1 MDRSPENIKDPIL
14 ENLAFRLE
22 MAKNNSN
29 TLVLINLAVECLVAL
44 ITHSNTYEQEVRT
57 IWQALVERAKD
68 EANVFDAIFTGII
81 ATLDSLDERGAKEV
95 EGLTPGSVPSELL
108 DSLSLWTD
116 WTKTIILSLYPELL
130 QKTNRQP
137 GEQEQKLLDAFTQS
151 INSRALKF
159 GVLVRNDDKPTT
171 DEQKTYKDIDILPYR
186 MQLNSKITN
195 ILQGAPNKNYKG
207 QETQIINAGA
217 FNVIVANKAKN
228 SKQITALV
236 EYACEQVEGQTKI
249 TEQQRMALCAFVT
262 VCQQAENQG
271 IKYPFFIP
279 LSTLQGAMPG
289 GNKKITEQTEAK
301 QVADIEFLSQIRLT
315 VDYTE
320 YYRLKGYI
328 GNSDTYERTEY
339 LLNVDRE
346 RRTSDHGGRV
356 SVGYVVNK
364 PPILLELDRKTGQI
378 LTLSAQDY
386 RIHRLINGNLSTTT
400 INLTHDRKAIVHYLA
415 RRIRTMDAARMTQ
428 TILFETIFRECGLE
442 NQSPEQRRNNIK
454 FTDDVLAQWVA
465 RTKKGEKGLT
475 VQIAG
480 YKIRRKG
487 RAAYAID
494 IELPAKPNQTA
505 KTPKKT

>member
-68 EANVFDAIFTGII
+68 EANVFDAILTGII
-81 ATLDSLDERGAKEV
+81 TTLDSLDERGAKEV
-95 EGLTPGSVPSELL
+95 EGLTPGSVPSASL
-108 DSLSLWTD
+108 DSLSRWTD
-116 WTKTIILSLYPELL
+116 WTTTIILSLYPELL
-130 QKTNRQP
+130 QKTSRHP

-159 GVLVRNDDKPTT
+159 GVLVCNGETKPTT

-195 ILQGAPNKNYKG
+195 ILQGAPNKNHKG
-207 QETQIINAGA
+207 QETQMINAGA
-217 FNVIVANKAKN
+217 FDVIVANKAKN
-228 SKQITALV
+228 REEITALV

-262 VCQQAENQG
+262 ICQQAENQG
-271 IKYPFFIP
+271 IKYPFFVP

-315 VDYTE
+315 VDYTG

-346 RRTSDHGGRV
+346 RRTSNHGGKI
-356 SVGYVVNK
+356 SVGYVINK

-386 RIHRLINGNLSTTT
+386 KIHRLINGNLSKTTL
-400 INLTHDRKAIVHYLA
+400 NLTHEKKAIVHYLA
-415 RRIRTMDAARMTQ
+415 RRIRTMDANHMTQ
-428 TILFETIFRECGLE
+428 TILFETLFHECGLE
-442 NQSPEQRRNNIK
+442 NQSPRQRRENLK
-454 FTDDVLAQWVA
+454 FIDAALAQWVK
-465 RTKKGEKGLT
+465 RTEKGEEGLT
-475 VQIAG
+475 VQIIG
-480 YKIRRKG
+480 YQIRHKSRV
-487 RAAYAID
+487 AYAID
-494 IELPAKPNQTA
+494 IELPSKPQ
-505 KTPKKT
+505 